1 MKKFAVHIIVPD
13 ETMLAFQ
20 IALEQ
25 TGMTRQKIAADALT
39 DWLVAHGYL
48 DPYRKIAL

>member
-1 MKKFAVHIIVPD
+1 MKKFSVNLLIPD

-20 IALEQ
+20 IALDQ
-25 TGMTRQKIAADALT
+25 TELTRKKIVTDALT
-39 DWLVAHGYL
+39 DWLVAHGFL